1 MNIIEATKHLKEGK
15 KIKRKYWV
23 DIYIIYCPGL
33 KGDLIIWSSGKNPV
47 EFDRFMFD
55 TNDLLA
61 DDWEAVEG

>member
-1 MNIIEATKHLKEGK
+1 MNILEATKHLKEGK

-33 KGDLIIWSSGKNPV
+33 KGDLISKNPV
-47 EFDRFMFD
+47 EFDRFMFN